1 MSRGDAR
8 TDNASDPV
16 HAVVDLLLADGVVAT
31 SVVVGRILLAA
42 EHVLRVEQRAVRAG
56 PDLVDRRRVQ
66 VEEDGPRDVFAIARL
81 AEEGLVGATLGDVGR
96 VGVRPAVRAEAVL
109 QEVAAA

>member
-1 MSRGDAR
+1 MSRRNVR

-16 HAVVDLLLADGVVAT
+16 HAVVNLLLADGVVAA
-31 SVVVGRILLAA
+31 SVVVGGILLAA
-42 EHVLRVEQRAVRAG
+42 EHVLRVEERTVRAG
-56 PDLVDRRRVQ
+56 PDLVDRRGVQ

-81 AEEGLVGATLGDVGR
+81 AEEGLVGATLGGVGR
-96 VGVRPAVRAEAVL
+96 VGVGPAVGAEAVL